1 MNTLLN
7 DDPQIVE
14 AIKARIV
21 SQCLPLWADKGWDSA
36 TGSFIERLGADGAP
50 DIAAPRRIRVQAR
63 QIYVYAKAAQL
74 GWFPQGREIAR
85 KATAYLMDRGRHPDG
100 GYVHLLAP
108 DGAVLDDTRD
118 TYDHAFVL
126 LALANVLRLEDDPRV
141 RSEIE
146 AVVAFLDKSMRG
158 RFGGFVERLPAVL
171 PRRQNPHMHMFEAMI
186 ALYEAT
192 GDPIYQTRAG
202 DMFSL
207 LARGFFDDQTGTIS
221 EYFQENWM
229 PIEPVVIEPGHQAEW
244 LWLLKEFERITGC
257 PTARFRSAL
266 MKSALRCVDARTSC
280 LVDECDEEGV
290 ITKPGYRLWPQTEI
304 VKAWL
309 VYAEAGDPLAAGE
322 ARKAL
327 ARLDRHFLSH
337 PVAGGWYD
345 HFDGEGHSL
354 VDFIP
359 ASSFYHLMCMAAE
372 VDRVLAK

>member
-266 MKSALRCVDARTSC
+266 MKSALRCVDARTLSTNAMRKELLPSRATAC
-280 LVDECDEEGV
+280 GRRRKSSRLGLSMPKPAIPWRPARRARRWRGSIV
-290 ITKPGYRLWPQTEI
+290 ISSAIRLR
-304 VKAWL
+304 
-309 VYAEAGDPLAAGE
+309 AAGTIIST
-322 ARKAL
+322 AKAT
-327 ARLDRHFLSH
+327 RWSISFRHR
-337 PVAGGWYD
+337 
-345 HFDGEGHSL
+345 HS
-354 VDFIP
+354 II
-359 ASSFYHLMCMAAE
+359 
-372 VDRVLAK
+372 